1 MPPLDITP
9 SSKIHLIG
17 ISGTGMGTLAG
28 LLKESGFDVRGSDVH
43 AYPPMS
49 LELKR
54 LGVPVMEGYSPSNLD
69 WGPDLVVVGN
79 VCRPDHVEAAAAIAK
94 GIPFASM
101 PTVLHDLFLRHK
113 RAVVIAGTHGKTT
126 TTALAA
132 YLLHAAG
139 RDPSMLVGGITAN
152 FGRGYL
158 VGEGPD
164 FVIEGDEYDS
174 AYFEKRPKFLSYAP
188 KSAVITSVEHDHI
201 DIYPSFETYQQAFR
215 DLVALVPPPGPIAV
229 FGGDPA
235 AVAVAVAGDAK
246 AEVIRYAVEG
256 DAVDRDVHWTA
267 RPLGGG
273 EFRLAIGG
281 QVAGRFKTPIGGRH
295 NLRNTLA
302 ALIMAHVGAGVPLGD
317 LSRALPGFKSVARR
331 QEVIGRP
338 GDITVYDDF
347 AHHPTAVRE
356 TLESLRANH
365 PEGRLLAAFEP
376 RSATA
381 CRRLHQE
388 AYASAFD
395 AATRAVIAPPGRD
408 LPEDEKLDTA
418 RLADALRKRGID
430 ASAPDTIDDVL
441 DDIVGWA
448 RPGDAIAL
456 LSNGGFG
463 GLHRRLLD
471 ALS

>member
-9 SSKIHLIG
+9 PAKIHLIG
-17 ISGTGMGTLAG
+17 VSGTGMGTLAG

-54 LGVPVMEGYSPSNLD
+54 LGIPVMEGYSPSNLD

-79 VCRPDHVEAAAAIAK
+79 VCRPDHVEAAAARDR
-94 GIPFASM
+94 GISSASM
-101 PTVLHDLFLRHK
+101 PRVLRDLFLRHK
-113 RAVVIAGTHGKTT
+113 RAVVVAGTHGKTT
-126 TTALAA
+126 TTALTA

-139 RDPSMLVGGITAN
+139 RDPSMLVGGIAAN

-158 VGEGPD
+158 VGGGPD

-174 AYFEKRPKFLSYAP
+174 AYFEKRPKFLSYVP
-188 KSAVITSVEHDHI
+188 KAAVITSVEHDHI
-201 DIYPSFETYQQAFR
+201 DIYPSFDTYQQAFR

-235 AVAVAVAGDAK
+235 AVAI
-246 AEVIRYAVEG
+246 AETAEAPVIRYAVDG
-256 DAVDRDVHWTA
+256 DAVDREVHWTA

-273 EFRLAIGG
+273 EFRLAIEG

-302 ALIMAHVGAGVPLGD
+302 ALIMGHVGAGVPLGE
-317 LSRALPGFKSVARR
+317 LSSALPGFESVSRR

-338 GDITVYDDF
+338 RGITVYDDF
-347 AHHPTAVRE
+347 AHHPTAVKE

-381 CRRLHQE
+381 CRKLHQE
-388 AYASAFD
+388 AYALAFD

-408 LPEDEKLDTA
+408 LPEDERLDTA
-418 RLADALRKRGID
+418 RLAEALRKRGID
-430 ASAPDTIDDVL
+430 ASAPATIDDVL
-441 DDIVGWA
+441 DDIVRWV
-448 RPGDAIAL
+448 RPGDAVAL